1 MTHSS
6 ARPTNPPPSAQDKKY
21 LPEQGDI
28 QFIPFTCTKIKQ
40 VTIAIAK
47 IHSTIQK
54 IRLKIRKNFFIS
66 ILQHKRQRIA
76 ADQLRALL
84 GNIPPKI
91 RLMRQKTCIFS
102 QLMLLQIRNKT
113 APPVLFLYVRL
124 SVGLRPRLTQN
135 VGHQLSWLER
145 LLCKQEVKSS
155 SLLCSTIKEFLRTAA
170 WRVFYYLG
178 AFIKLKL

>member
-6 ARPTNPPPSAQDKKY
+6 ARPTNPPPNAQDKKY

-28 QFIPFTCTKIKQ
+28 QFMPFTCTKIKQ

-54 IRLKIRKNFFIS
+54 IRLKIRKNFFIP

-76 ADQLRALL
+76 ADQPRALL
-84 GNIPPKI
+84 GNIPQNPPHASKN
-91 RLMRQKTCIFS
+91 LYIFATYAIIDTE
-102 QLMLLQIRNKT
+102 QNR
-113 APPVLFLYVRL
+113 PPGFVPLCETF
-124 SVGLRPRLTQN
+124 GWPRPSLTQN

-155 SLLCSTIKEFLRTAA
+155 SLLCSTIKEFLRTAT
-170 WRVFYYLG
+170 WRVFYCLG
-178 AFIKLKL
+178 AFIKPKL

>member
-6 ARPTNPPPSAQDKKY
+6 ARPTNPPPNAQDKKY

-28 QFIPFTCTKIKQ
+28 QFMPFTCTKIKQ

-76 ADQLRALL
+76 ADQLCTLI
-84 GNIPPKI
+84 GNIPQNPPHASKN
-91 RLMRQKTCIFS
+91 LYIFATYAIIDTEQNRPPGFVPLCETFGWPS
-102 QLMLLQIRNKT
+102 TAPHAKCGALAQLARAPALQAGGQEFESLML
-113 APPVLFLYVRL
+113 
-124 SVGLRPRLTQN
+124 
-135 VGHQLSWLER
+135 HH
-145 LLCKQEVKSS
+145 
-155 SLLCSTIKEFLRTAA
+155 
-170 WRVFYYLG
+170 
-178 AFIKLKL
+178 

>member
-6 ARPTNPPPSAQDKKY
+6 ARPTNPPPNAQDRKY

-28 QFIPFTCTKIKQ
+28 QFMPFTCTKIKQ

-54 IRLKIRKNFFIS
+54 IRLKIRKNFFMP

-76 ADQLRALL
+76 ADQLRALP
-84 GNIPPKI
+84 GNIPQNPPHASK
-91 RLMRQKTCIFS
+91 KTCIFS

-170 WRVFYYLG
+170 WRVFLLSWRLH
-178 AFIKLKL
+178 KT